1 MNAQGTKARTLVES
15 LRRGAWRI
23 TPSPNTASLLNELYG
38 YSCNWAGSCLGRL
51 SMVDGTTLAQEALIE
66 TTAGL
71 RSRCVMDPTSLT
83 GASLGSDA
91 VPDPCQK
98 ELTRIASGWH
108 GPAYPGRQTPGASR
122 RAGKTRGWLLARRRW

>member
-91 VPDPCQK
+91 VPDPAGTAR
-98 ELTRIASGWH
+98 LP
-108 GPAYPGRQTPGASR
+108 GPADAGRLAKRRQDERLAAGEEAVVILRSLTP
-122 RAGKTRGWLLARRRW
+122 

>member
-1 MNAQGTKARTLVES
+1 VATGYAMNAQGTKARTLVES

-66 TTAGL
+66 TTAL
-71 RSRCVMDPTSLT
+71 ACVRAALWI
-83 GASLGSDA
+83 
-91 VPDPCQK
+91 Q
-98 ELTRIASGWH
+98 
-108 GPAYPGRQTPGASR
+108 R
-122 RAGKTRGWLLARRRW
+122 R

>member
-91 VPDPCQK
+91 VP
-98 ELTRIASGWH
+98 
-108 GPAYPGRQTPGASR
+108 GASR